1 MSCRLLTIPQI
12 GLFPS
17 VKNGV
22 LFTKYDYWDI
32 DILGGLTMAI
42 HSWTENQIDLT
53 SFRVNS
59 DNTYSGNLRF
69 TFKDNFGLDS
79 SDLDQG
85 YLAGFRSWF
94 ILQHYDM
101 YNGKYKPFK
110 TVITA
115 DYPIFGSLERYSI

>member
-1 MSCRLLTIPQI
+1 MLTIRQI

-42 HSWTENQIDLT
+42 HSCTENQIDLT

-94 ILQHYDM
+94 ILQHL
-101 YNGKYKPFK
+101 
-110 TVITA
+110 I
-115 DYPIFGSLERYSI
+115 SIMVSINRLKQL